1 MHPIDTHTQNTHK
14 RTHIHL
20 HVFNYIYILIQIYVE
35 VFFCL
40 LVVVMVVVRQDSDYY
55 GDSFGRRLAATCEP
69 YGTATVSGGGTTLT
83 VQAGWAEIVA
93 LRVGSHL
100 KTNKICLNDS
110 WCSFVPNTYCIII
123 VETLETCVLFFFW
136 VKYTL
141 SAVEFWFLMCFIST
155 FYFNDL

>member
-1 MHPIDTHTQNTHK
+1 MHPIDTHTQTH
-14 RTHIHL
+14 TNAHIYIYMFL
-20 HVFNYIYILIQIYVE
+20 IIYIYILIQIYVE

-110 WCSFVPNTYCIII
+110 
-123 VETLETCVLFFFW
+123 
-136 VKYTL
+136 
-141 SAVEFWFLMCFIST
+141 
-155 FYFNDL
+155 